1 MAIIKKSTNSKF
13 WRGFGEKEHSYT
25 AGGNVNWYSHYGR
38 QYGDS
43 LKKLKTEL
51 PYNSEI
57 PLLGIDPEQTKIEKD
72 NMYSNVHCSIIYN
85 N

>member
-43 LKKLKTEL
+43 FKNLEIKP
-51 PYNSEI
+51 PYDPAI
-57 PLLGIDPEQTKIEKD
+57 PLLGIYPEEAKTEKD
-72 NMYSNVHCSIIYN
+72 TCTPMFIAALL
-85 N
+85 